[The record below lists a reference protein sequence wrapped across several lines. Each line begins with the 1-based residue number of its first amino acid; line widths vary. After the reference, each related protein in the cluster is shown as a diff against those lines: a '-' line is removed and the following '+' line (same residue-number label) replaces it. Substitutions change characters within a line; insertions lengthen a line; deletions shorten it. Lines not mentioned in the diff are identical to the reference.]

1 MLDPNGMMAGLRAL
15 APDVP
20 QLLADGRPRIT
31 VLGDLMLDG
40 WWIGDVHRLC
50 REAPAPVVDIR
61 GRSYAPGGAG
71 NTAMNLAALG
81 AEVRMVGFVG
91 ADDDGALLRR
101 LMEQAGVDTSGV
113 LELPGNRTLSKSRIV
128 SADQIMLRV
137 DDGGGGPVAGE
148 SVAALAAAVLDR
160 VRDADAV
167 VICDYGSGALPTA
180 LAPRLRDAAPEDT
193 LFVVDAHDA
202 RPWAGLC
209 PDLVTPNAQEA
220 GLMVGSPLPSAHRPG
235 WVREHAEDLLTAT
248 GAAAAVVTLD
258 ADGTVLA
265 DRTGIRHRTWTKP
278 ATDKQASGAGDT
290 FVAALTLCR
299 ASGVPLSTSLDFA
312 QAAADI
318 VVHHFG
324 TSVCSTADLS
334 AHLASSA
341 ESILDLNH
349 LLAEISR
356 ARQNGRRI
364 VLTNGC
370 FDVLHRGHTSYLN
383 QARQLGDILVVA
395 VNGDAS
401 TRRLKG
407 EGRPINPAR
416 DRAGVLAAL
425 SCVDYVTVFDT
436 DTPIP
441 LIEVLRPD
449 VYTKGGDYTPEM
461 LEETEAVE
469 AYGGIVEILDY
480 VADHSTSALVERI
493 GAVRTAQPAP
503 ASPDGFSSPD
513 GFTSPAS
520 LNNPAGADGSAVPG
534 RFADGG
540 RG

>member
-1 MLDPNGMMAGLRAL
+1 MLEPNDRMAELRAL

-20 QLLADGRPRIT
+20 QLLADAQPRIT

-40 WWIGDVHRLC
+40 WWIGEVHRLC
-50 REAPAPVVDIR
+50 REAPAPVVDLR

-81 AEVRMVGFVG
+81 ARVRMVGFVG
-91 ADDDGALLRR
+91 ADDDGRLLRQ
-101 LMEQAGVDTSGV
+101 LMDQAGIDTSGV
-113 LELPGNRTLSKSRIV
+113 LELPGNRTLTKNRIV
-128 SADQIMLRV
+128 SADQVMLRV
-137 DDGGGGPVAGE
+137 DDGGGGPVAAE
-148 SVAALAAAVLDR
+148 SVAALCTAVLER
-160 VRDADAV
+160 VADADAV
-167 VICDYGSGALPTA
+167 VICDYGSGTLPTA
-180 LAPRLRDAAPEDT
+180 LAAQLRGAAAGRT

-202 RPWAGLC
+202 RPWAGLQ

-220 GLMVGSPLPSAHRPG
+220 SLMVGSPMPGAHRPG
-235 WVREHAEDLLTAT
+235 WVQEHAAELLEAT
-248 GAAAAVVTLD
+248 GAGAAVVTLD
-258 ADGTVLA
+258 SDGTVLA
-265 DRTGIRHRTWTKP
+265 DRSGLRHRTWTKP

-299 ASGVPLSTSLDFA
+299 ACGVPLSTSLDFA

-318 VVHHFG
+318 VVRRFG

-341 ESILDLNH
+341 ESIFDLDR
-349 LLAEISR
+349 LLAEVGR

-425 SCVDYVTVFDT
+425 SCVDFVTVFDT

-493 GAVRTAQPAP
+493 GAARTTQ
-503 ASPDGFSSPD
+503 
-513 GFTSPAS
+513 
-520 LNNPAGADGSAVPG
+520 VPPI
-534 RFADGG
+534 GG
-540 RG
+540 GG